1 MIDLKNIKKTDKI
14 CLIVY
19 GNIASG
25 KSSFAKELLKLLPG
39 FVYAC
44 IDQVRIDVYLE
55 NHLLRSIE
63 REVKVGKIFKKL
75 ILDNN
80 LIVYETVAV
89 SQLFKNVI
97 LDLKRDHQLIY
108 IHIDCPV
115 AVCLRRFHQ
124 RNRDGYFSITPPFV
138 DKMSIEDFLY
148 KVAKE
153 LRGMKEDIVL
163 KSDKLSIEDMIKV
176 FSTNLKFNI

>member
-1 MIDLKNIKKTDKI
+1 MNF
-14 CLIVY
+14 
-19 GNIASG
+19 
-25 KSSFAKELLKLLPG
+25 SFLQT
-39 FVYAC
+39 FWV
-44 IDQVRIDVYLE
+44 D
-55 NHLLRSIE
+55 
-63 REVKVGKIFKKL
+63 
-75 ILDNN
+75 DNN

-115 AVCLRRFHQ
+115 AVCLRSFHQ
-124 RNRDGYFSITPPFV
+124 RNRDGYFSITPPFA

-163 KSDKLSIEDMIKV
+163 KSEKVNIQDMIKV